1 MRRMTHGEAYV
12 FKRENIEFRKSFS
25 QIQKTLGKLPPPMPR
40 DEAIRY
46 YGAKIK
52 NYFRSKE
59 AA

>member
-1 MRRMTHGEAYV
+1 MTHGETYV
-12 FKRENIEFRKSFS
+12 HNRENINFRTDLV
-25 QIQKTLGKLPPPMPR
+25 QIQKSICKLPPRMPR

-59 AA
+59 DA